1 MGSGLQGSEGVRDSF
16 AHSAAITFHSPQRT
30 AASLLQDVL
39 TRDTGQPMSS
49 SYLSSK
55 QRAVGKRRGVY
66 STVVV
71 PEPFARPRVMPQPV
85 RGHHDKHAAL
95 GGLTAKDGEH
105 LEVARLEE

>member
-1 MGSGLQGSEGVRDSF
+1 MGSGLEGSEGVRDSF
-16 AHSAAITFHSPQRT
+16 EMAARALGGDHVPLATEDGRELAPRRLDTRHRPS
-30 AASLLQDVL
+30 DV
-39 TRDTGQPMSS
+39 
-49 SYLSSK
+49 
-55 QRAVGKRRGVY
+55 
-66 STVVV
+66 VVV